1 MSFHNPK
8 EEVIQ
13 IHLTQFGRNCLA
25 RGVFKPAY
33 YQFFDDGVLYNSQN
47 ANFNEEQNSSEIR
60 ILENTPKLKSQ
71 YINKSIQTQYFLED
85 EKIVSGSAP
94 RFQKLK
100 RNFNPD
106 HQDSLLFYP
115 LGEQEVSVIKYA
127 KYSAVSLGSLFKTGS
142 VQYVTGSNLNR
153 RVPQISTTPEYKIQL
168 NNASNSNTS
177 EQNTSEEFKD
187 LLSDNIFF
195 NDGSSIQVMKD
206 DFVLDLQEL
215 NTSYGLE
222 NFELEIF
229 EILENDEGQTLKKL
243 NKLEEINKFFK
254 IKTDN
259 DIDVQSRNIKNIK
272 QTNYRKREE
281 T

>member
-8 EEVIQ
+8 EEVIE

-25 RGVFKPAY
+25 RGVFKPVY
-33 YQFFDDGVLYNSQN
+33 YQFFDDGILYNSQN
-47 ANFNEEQNSSEIR
+47 ANFTEEQNSTENR

-71 YINKSIQTQYFLED
+71 YINNSIQRQYFLED
-85 EKIVSGSAP
+85 ERIASGSSP
-94 RFQKLK
+94 RFKKLK

-115 LGEQEVSVIKYA
+115 LGEQEVSVSKYA
-127 KYSAVSLGSLFKTGS
+127 KYSAISLGSAFATGS
-142 VQYVTGSNLNR
+142 VQYITGSNLNK
-153 RVPQISTTPEYKIQL
+153 RVPQISTTPEYKIEL
-168 NNASNSNTS
+168 NKKMNYNNSMQS
-177 EQNTSEEFKD
+177 TSEEFKD
-187 LLSDNIFF
+187 LMSNIILF
-195 NDGSSIQVMKD
+195 NDNSSIHVMND
-206 DFVLDLQEL
+206 DFILDLQEL

-222 NFELEIF
+222 NFELEVF
-229 EILENDEGQTLKKL
+229 EILENDEGQNLKRI

-254 IKTDN
+254 IKTD
-259 DIDVQSRNIKNIK
+259 DDVDVQSQNIKNIK